1 MKMPQTITDVKLA
14 DTLKEVLQPIK
25 EAMQN
30 LATNE
35 TMAQLTNNLEDKL
48 FKKLTEQANEISDLK
63 SRCNHLEGRVAI
75 LENLGQLREIQT
87 DDIEQY
93 GRRLCLRVDNV
104 PVKEEKPQ
112 KTSKMKFRKIL
123 KVWD

>member
-1 MKMPQTITDVKLA
+1 MS
-14 DTLKEVLQPIK
+14 
-25 EAMQN
+25 
-30 LATNE
+30 
-35 TMAQLTNNLEDKL
+35 QLLNNLEDKL
-48 FKKLTEQANEISDLK
+48 FKKLTEQVKEISDLK

-104 PVKEEKPQ
+104 PVKEIE
-112 KTSKMKFRKIL
+112 TSKDL
-123 KVWD
+123 ADAL